1 MQKRDNYF
9 TSTCRKYKL
18 YDDLPICTF
27 RDPNPWW
34 SKTRTS
40 NRRNKLPL
48 VVLSPGCQV
57 VFRCQGYQDT
67 LGMCKQICLKSEANG
82 PLNLQVRCSH
92 KGSFRRLK
100 LKSRISDWRLSHIFL
115 KRLVGILLNSRL
127 MKCISFDMQVLRTL
141 SAPQSLRFPPA
152 PLRKQCGDSTG
163 LQWKEDKEK
172 FRT

>member
-100 LKSRISDWRLSHIFL
+100 LKSRISDWRLSLSWSLLFL
-115 KRLVGILLNSRL
+115 SHLPDVFLYKYKYIYIYSYPQTLNRWNPDNL
-127 MKCISFDMQVLRTL
+127 GLRVL
-141 SAPQSLRFPPA
+141 SLGHFSVLA
-152 PLRKQCGDSTG
+152 N
-163 LQWKEDKEK
+163 
-172 FRT
+172 